1 MKKAKRLLAMILAF
15 VMLCSAACIPTYG
28 YVASSDNYY
37 VPSVGADGK
46 YYLTYEQSAAWVL
59 DLLDELLA
67 DANIIITCDDLNDMV
82 DIGIN
87 IFTSNIMLNLDEY
100 LENHG
105 AVYNGQGSI
114 DMRNVD
120 GLIKSLCG
128 VMQCLNENSIAKIA
142 SGLNL
147 LGDLVDSDLGTAD
160 DGTKGVACLDY
171 NKALNSGTLR
181 SNGVSSDRAVLE
193 MLVSFLYE
201 KRALFVELVA
211 GNVDLGSL
219 LSSFVGD
226 LITDL
231 LPGATLSDNKITN
244 VDGGL
249 KNLLYN
255 MLIGDNGEA
264 GLPSGMTFDQAV
276 QKLVNWAL
284 IEGTGTTAETGAS
297 SLLGENMEPL
307 MPAIADKP
315 GAATVIYSTETIYA
329 DRDGD
334 GVAEAHTMNFYQL
347 VANALDALLGGM
359 LGPILSDLLYG
370 LVDIEIT
377 EEYPYGDPAIM
388 GDSMFNL
395 IIGLVESLLIQNGAP
410 EIHYSDLAMTYPAPK
425 IDALVDWLFN
435 GGALDTFILI
445 DYNGIQI
452 QDNFMSLLNDLIRL
466 LVNMLPS
473 FGLFESSAHLGYSS
487 DELTAIWFYDEA
499 KNLVAE
505 GTEGALDQTYIT
517 YENGEILYAT
527 AYSEVD
533 GVTTATAYNYISND
547 MPVNIAD
554 KSASDYR
561 NPNFIR
567 PNYVVQT
574 KQVYATVIKMALND
588 FIEGCYFPEW
598 ANDIPSVL
606 AYGLAALAAPATP
619 ENNYYARLDAYHELT
634 MNGGVGVVVDV
645 NGNEINPI
653 PYTTQKA
660 VPMSDGT
667 TKYVAVPTGAI
678 NIGCSYLAAY
688 LNTLFQFDQDSHK
701 LSTDTTLEKFL
712 GQFLVWG
719 FTKYLPLF
727 VGQDVNNDGQFDQY
741 VTDSNGNST
750 GYSTAWYAEVN
761 KYINAVYSDF
771 GQRKFKET
779 ANFDAIYDLLD
790 STLFALLPESWLPE
804 INGSNQLV
812 NDWLLGNL
820 IEFDLQGILGLLTV
834 NHDAN
839 AELNKYAVIP
849 VVIRI
854 LDRVLAIVFGDNSVL
869 YPAGRTNVAKNQ
881 NVTSM
886 LTLDEV
892 LSATSLS
899 TLLDKLFTYLQK
911 YKVPLFGTF
920 LPLLAGA
927 NYERPYDTAI
937 LGSLG
942 NNYKIEYLEDY
953 VKYFNDNVNAS
964 LVTTVEDEEFA
975 NLWVKAEGTIVRTAD
990 GSAYEVQ
997 MGDTAYG
1004 PYATRAEAK
1013 AALEQVKGCYVY
1025 ARENGEVI
1033 DPVTGELTMTYVYDI
1048 YRPWSY
1054 LETATENPNAI
1065 DPENGETYSTYSDF
1079 HFANLVNRSS
1089 SNKLAKYEEGEFR
1102 FFNYEDFGVAGF
1114 TYRNAKDSVKEAE
1127 KFISSYNNFTRD
1139 SLSAAYGDWLMF
1151 SVYGRLAAADLYDA
1165 NDDGRSVTSDTDG
1178 DYVASTETD
1187 PGYPVDGLPGVPSS
1201 MYPFYTTST
1210 TSYTYKDSATGNNIS
1225 LPMSE
1230 FNEVNYEQ
1238 LAMALEYGQDLDNYV
1253 DLTTIETEQVVRLA
1267 LGTLAFDITP
1277 DENGAYNAGS
1287 YQWETLSSSQIT
1299 AIGSWCQSNNFLL
1312 VANDD
1317 GTYEVKRQGFGMF
1330 TSSSNFGISGVGVTP
1345 ITTATYN
1352 SYAGQTMNQ
1361 ADARTDAE
1369 EMNLKI
1375 YKAYI
1380 SYIESLYNNRR
1391 SLYNKIDYI
1400 GYRFE
1405 KAEERRKTT
1414 TDVTMLNWVINHTKD
1429 AYKDPSTNLRNQY
1442 DTGVFD
1448 TTLGVNVY
1456 DKVYTT
1462 TSYEAFRKAVD
1473 YGNSLVQAS
1482 KSTVLANELTQS
1494 MVSEA
1499 YIGILKAYYAL
1510 VRYTGSA
1517 DWTELNS
1524 YIQTATEIL
1533 ADPNK
1538 NDPVL
1543 GYASG
1548 LDILEVTNNDA
1559 LLLKQDKEID
1569 SERQTEVD
1577 LMAAALRQA
1586 ILNLVYNTM
1595 PSIVTQIKDGANAVG
1610 TIKTSNTNNRVV
1622 GQVFGLAEGVGASM
1636 DLVKLVGMLED
1647 ESTGNNITVESSGR
1661 GNGTGA
1667 YYKGTVGNIERF
1679 RYYAVVYGDI
1689 NGDSRVDGTDAS
1701 ALEIYI
1707 ALKTNNSNG
1716 MGAAKYEAGDT
1727 NHDGKVD
1734 EFDVAA
1740 MVDHYT
1746 YQKDDA
1752 GNLLAIDQTVHSSG
1766 ATVEDGDTDNTEA
1779 AALAE

>member
-28 YVASSDNYY
+28 YVATSDNYY

-59 DLLDELLA
+59 DLLDGLLA
-67 DANIIITCDDLNDMV
+67 ETNIVMTAQDLNELA

-100 LENHG
+100 LENAGLWYGDDG
-105 AVYNGQGSI
+105 ALMLTS
-114 DMRNVD
+114 VD
-120 GLIKSLCG
+120 NLIRSLYAF
-128 VMQCLNENSIAKIA
+128 MDCLNDNWLAAAA
-142 SGLNL
+142 SGLGL
-147 LGDLVDSDLGTAD
+147 LGDLGDKDKMGTASLRVP
-160 DGTKGVACLDY
+160 GSLDPNITRY
-171 NKALNSGTLR
+171 
-181 SNGVSSDRAVLE
+181 NGVSSDRVVLE
-193 MLVSFLYE
+193 MLVTFLYE
-201 KRALFVELVA
+201 KKDLFVNLVG
-211 GNVDLGSL
+211 GNLNLGSL
-219 LSSFVGD
+219 LGGLVGD
-226 LITDL
+226 LLADF
-231 LPGATLSDNKITN
+231 LPGVTITDNKIDN
-244 VDGGL
+244 VDVGL
-249 KNLLYN
+249 KNILYN

-264 GLPSGMTFDQAV
+264 GLPSGMTLDQAI
-276 QKLVNWAL
+276 QKVVNWAL
-284 IEGTGTTAETGAS
+284 IEGTGNTPATGAN

-307 MPAIADKP
+307 MPAIGDKP
-315 GAATVIYSTETIYA
+315 GAATVIHSTETIYA

-347 VANALDALLGGM
+347 VSNALDALLGGM

-377 EEYPYGDPAIM
+377 EQYPYGDPAIM
-388 GDSMFNL
+388 GDQMFNL
-395 IIGLVESLLIQNGAP
+395 IIGLVESLLVQNGAP

-473 FGLFESSAHLGYSS
+473 FGLFESSAHLGYAS
-487 DELTAIWFYDEA
+487 DELTAIWFYDEN
-499 KNLVAE
+499 KTLVTE
-505 GTEGALDQTYIT
+505 DTEGAIDQTYIT
-517 YENGEILYAT
+517 YENGELLYAT
-527 AYSEVD
+527 AYEEVD

-547 MPVNIAD
+547 MPVNISD
-554 KSASDYR
+554 KSASGYI

-567 PNYVVQT
+567 PNYVVAT
-574 KQVYATVIKMALND
+574 KEVYATVIKMALND

-598 ANDIPSVL
+598 TTDIPSVL

-645 NGNEINPI
+645 NGNEIDPI

-727 VGQDVNNDGQFDQY
+727 VGQDVNNDGKFDQY

-750 GYSTAWYAEVN
+750 GYSPAWYAEVN
-761 KYINAVYSDF
+761 KYIDAVYSDF

-790 STLFALLPESWLPE
+790 STLFALLPSSWLPE

-834 NHDAN
+834 NHDPN

-869 YPAGRTNVAKNQ
+869 YPSGRKNVAKTQ

-886 LTLDEV
+886 TTLDEV
-892 LSATSLS
+892 ISETSLS
-899 TLLDKLFTYLQK
+899 ALLNNLLTYLQM
-911 YKVPLFGTF
+911 YKVPLLGTL
-920 LPLLAGA
+920 LPLIAGA
-927 NYERPYDTAI
+927 NYEKPYETNV
-937 LGSLG
+937 LGTDLKK
-942 NNYKIEYLEDY
+942 YKIADLEEY
-953 VKYFNDNVNAS
+953 VSYFNDNVNAS

-975 NLWVKAEGTIVRTAD
+975 NLWVNAEGTIVRTAD

-1025 ARENGEVI
+1025 ARENGEVV

-1079 HFANLVNRSS
+1079 HFANIVNRNS
-1089 SNKLAKYEEGEFR
+1089 SNTTSKYEANEFR
-1102 FFNYEDFGVAGF
+1102 FFNYEDFGIAGF

-1151 SVYGRLAAADLYDA
+1151 SVYGRLVAADLYDA
-1165 NDDGRSVTSDTDG
+1165 NDDGRSVTSESDG

-1187 PGYPVDGLPGVPSS
+1187 AGYPVDGLPGIPSS
-1201 MYPFYTTST
+1201 MYPFYSTSSST
-1210 TSYTYKDSATGNNIS
+1210 YTYKDSATGNNIS

-1230 FNEVNYEQ
+1230 FTEANYEQ
-1238 LAMALEYGQDLDNYV
+1238 LAMALEYGQNLDNYI
-1253 DLTTIETEQVVRLA
+1253 DLTTAETEAVVRLA
-1267 LGTLAFDITP
+1267 LSTLAFDITP
-1277 DENGAYNAGS
+1277 DNDGAYNAGS

-1317 GTYEVKRQGFGMF
+1317 GTYKIQRQNFGVF
-1330 TSSSNFGISGVGVTP
+1330 TASSNFGISGLSVTP
-1345 ITTATYN
+1345 ISTSSFNGYVN
-1352 SYAGQTMNQ
+1352 QTMEQ

-1369 EMNLKI
+1369 EMSI
-1375 YKAYI
+1375 DMYKAYI

-1391 SLYNKIDYI
+1391 SLYNKLDYI

-1414 TDVTMLNWVINHTKD
+1414 TDVTMLNWVINHTKS

-1442 DTGVFD
+1442 DTGVYD
-1448 TTLGVNVY
+1448 VAEGKNVY

-1473 YGNSLVQAS
+1473 YGKSLVQAS
-1482 KSTVLANELTQS
+1482 KSSILGNELTQS

-1548 LDILEVTNNDA
+1548 LDILEITNNDA
-1559 LLLKQDKEID
+1559 LTLKQDKEID
-1569 SERQTEVD
+1569 SERQSEVD

-1595 PSIVTQIKDGANAVG
+1595 PSIVTQVTDNGANAVG
-1610 TIKTSNTNNRVV
+1610 TIKTTNTNNRVV
-1622 GQVFGLAEGVGASM
+1622 GQVFGLEEGTGAIM
-1636 DLVKLVGMLED
+1636 DVIKLVGMLQD
-1647 ESTGNNITVESSGR
+1647 ESSGNNITIEGSGR

-1707 ALKTNNSNG
+1707 ALNTNTSNG
-1716 MGAAKYEAGDT
+1716 MGEAKYEAGDA
-1727 NHDGKVD
+1727 NHDGEVD

-1746 YQKDDA
+1746 YQKNEA
-1752 GNLLAIDQTVHSSG
+1752 GDLLAIDQTVHSSG
-1766 ATVEDGDTDNTEA
+1766 ATVEEGDTDNTVVA
-1779 AALAE
+1779 